1 MDASAAS
8 RFFSLVALVVA
19 CGAMLSG
26 GSRARGAPIPIEA
39 LARFEA
45 VTSVNLSP
53 DGKHVVGLVA
63 APGQKWPVISI
74 WKADA
79 LEQTPVWIP
88 SENMRPVLVDFIGND
103 RIWFVTEQEINRR
116 GIKTFTRKLYFTDLE
131 GSRFDEPLRRGGAT
145 NDAVR
150 NAEATGITVSIFND
164 ELRDPKVVLL
174 ERADIDQ
181 GGVQQIYQG
190 GVQQIYRFNVET
202 GATEL
207 IGEGGEKS
215 FFSSAGVNLD
225 TGELLLQER
234 IENIDGDFWL
244 RRYLRKDARSP
255 WEYHP
260 ELSYAIKN
268 RRTITPVGFDT
279 DPNKLLVVTN
289 RNSNFT
295 EVLSYDVAAKRFDA
309 GPLFRNDRYDLI
321 GVVFDRDP
329 GTRASL
335 GPIGV
340 RVAGPALETV
350 FADDYW
356 SGIHRVL
363 KRQFPGQF
371 VEFIARQRQ
380 NQRALIRV
388 ESDAQP
394 PVWYLVKLGDRL
406 ELAQIGGERPWID
419 PKSLGPTRWVSYQ
432 ARDGLEIPAILTT
445 PPGWTAEKGPIPAV
459 VHPHGGPWARDYMGW
474 DSSGWTQFLATRG
487 YAVLR
492 PQYRGS
498 EGLGL
503 KLWLAGDQNWGL
515 KMQDDK
521 DDGARWLVEQGIAD
535 PRKIAIFGY
544 SYGGFAAIA
553 ASVRPGG
560 PYVCALAGAGVA
572 SLSMLSNYWGENR
585 IGKEVQASTVTG
597 MDPLKN
603 VDKADIPILLYHGDR
618 DRQAD
623 TEHSRLFYAAM
634 KRASKDVEYVEI
646 RDMWHTLPWRPE
658 WHRQTLKL
666 IEDYLAGPK
675 CFGGPGKNVPPAST
689 QTAAAH

>member
-1 MDASAAS
+1 MDARAAGGFA
-8 RFFSLVALVVA
+8 RPFGWIVTLLVLPIVA
-19 CGAMLSG
+19 A
-26 GSRARGAPIPIEA
+26 RASGAPIPIEA
-39 LARFEA
+39 LARFES

-53 DGKHVVGLVA
+53 DGKHVVGLFA
-63 APGQKWPVISI
+63 APGQRWPVISI

-79 LEQTPVWIP
+79 LEQPPVWIP

-116 GIKTFTRKLYFTDLE
+116 GTKTFTRKLYFTDLK
-131 GSRFDEPLRRGGAT
+131 GSRFDEPLKRGGAT

-150 NAEATGITVSIFND
+150 NAEATGITVTIFND
-164 ELRDPKVVLL
+164 ELRDPNVVLL
-174 ERADIDQ
+174 ERSDID
-181 GGVQQIYQG
+181 QG
-190 GVQQIYRFNVET
+190 GVQQIYRFNVVT
-202 GATEL
+202 GASEL
-207 IGEGGEKS
+207 VGEGGEKS
-215 FFSSAGVNLD
+215 FFMSAGVNLD
-225 TGELLLQER
+225 TGELLLQQR

-244 RRYLRKDARSP
+244 RRYLRRDAKSP

-268 RRTITPVGFDT
+268 RRTIEPVGFDA

-295 EVLSYDVAAKRFDA
+295 EVLGYDIAAKRFDPE
-309 GPLFRNDRYDLI
+309 PLYRNDRFDLV
-321 GVVFDRDP
+321 GVVLGRDP
-329 GTRASL
+329 VTRANL

-356 SGIHRVL
+356 SGIQRTL
-363 KRQFPGQF
+363 KRQFPGQV
-371 VEFIARQRQ
+371 VEFVARQRQ

-394 PVWYLVKLGDRL
+394 PVWYLVKLGERL

-419 PKSLGPTRWVSYQ
+419 PKTLGPTRWVTYR

-445 PPGWTAEKGPIPAV
+445 PPGWTPEKGPIPAV
-459 VHPHGGPWARDYMGW
+459 IHPHGGPWARDYMGW
-474 DSSGWTQFLATRG
+474 DGSGWTQFLATRG

-503 KLWLAGDQNWGL
+503 KLWLEGDQNWGL

-535 PRKIAIFGY
+535 PRRIAIFGY

-553 ASVRPGG
+553 ASVRPDG
-560 PYVCALAGAGVA
+560 PYVCALAGAGVS
-572 SLSMLSNYWGENR
+572 SLALLSNYWGQNR
-585 IGKEVQASTVTG
+585 IGKEVQAWTVTG

-634 KRASKDVEYVEI
+634 KRAGKDVEYVEI
-646 RDMWHTLPWRPE
+646 KDMWHTLPWRPE
-658 WHRQTLKL
+658 WHRQTLRL

-675 CFGGPGKNVPPAST
+675 CFGGPGRSASTAPT
-689 QTAAAH
+689 QTAAAY

>member
-1 MDASAAS
+1 MDARAAGGFA
-8 RFFSLVALVVA
+8 RPFGWIVTLLVLPLVAA
-19 CGAMLSG
+19 
-26 GSRARGAPIPIEA
+26 RASGAPIPIEA
-39 LARFEA
+39 LARFES

-53 DGKHVVGLVA
+53 DGKHVVGLFA
-63 APGQKWPVISI
+63 APGQRWPVISI

-79 LEQTPVWIP
+79 LEQPPVWIP

-116 GIKTFTRKLYFTDLE
+116 GTKTFTRKLYFTDLK
-131 GSRFDEPLRRGGAT
+131 GSRFDEPLKRGGAT

-150 NAEATGITVSIFND
+150 NAEATGITVTIFND
-164 ELRDPKVVLL
+164 ELRDPNVVLL
-174 ERADIDQ
+174 ERSDID
-181 GGVQQIYQG
+181 QG
-190 GVQQIYRFNVET
+190 GVQQIYRFNVVT
-202 GATEL
+202 GASEL
-207 IGEGGEKS
+207 VGEGGEKS
-215 FFSSAGVNLD
+215 FFMSAGVNLD
-225 TGELLLQER
+225 TGELLLQQR

-244 RRYLRKDARSP
+244 RRYLRRDAKSP

-268 RRTITPVGFDT
+268 RRTIEPVGFDA

-295 EVLSYDVAAKRFDA
+295 EVLGYDIAAKRFDPE
-309 GPLFRNDRYDLI
+309 PLYRNARFDLV
-321 GVVFDRDP
+321 GVVLGRDP
-329 GTRASL
+329 VTRANL

-356 SGIHRVL
+356 SGIQRTL
-363 KRQFPGQF
+363 KRQFPGQV
-371 VEFIARQRQ
+371 VEFVARQRQ

-394 PVWYLVKLGDRL
+394 PVWYLVKLGEKL

-419 PKSLGPTRWVSYQ
+419 PKTLGPTRWVTYR

-445 PPGWTAEKGPIPAV
+445 PPGWTPEKGPVPAV
-459 VHPHGGPWARDYMGW
+459 IHPHGGPWARDYMGW
-474 DSSGWTQFLATRG
+474 DGSGWTQFLATRG

-503 KLWLAGDQNWGL
+503 KLWLEGDQNWGL

-535 PRKIAIFGY
+535 PRRIAIFGY

-553 ASVRPGG
+553 ASVRPDG
-560 PYVCALAGAGVA
+560 PYVCALAGAGVS
-572 SLSMLSNYWGENR
+572 SLALLSNYWGQDR
-585 IGKEVQASTVTG
+585 IGKEVQAWTVTG

-634 KRASKDVEYVEI
+634 KRAGKDVEYVEI
-646 RDMWHTLPWRPE
+646 KDMWHTLPWRPE
-658 WHRQTLKL
+658 WHRQTLRL

-675 CFGGPGKNVPPAST
+675 CFGGPGRSASTPPT
-689 QTAAAH
+689 QTAAAY